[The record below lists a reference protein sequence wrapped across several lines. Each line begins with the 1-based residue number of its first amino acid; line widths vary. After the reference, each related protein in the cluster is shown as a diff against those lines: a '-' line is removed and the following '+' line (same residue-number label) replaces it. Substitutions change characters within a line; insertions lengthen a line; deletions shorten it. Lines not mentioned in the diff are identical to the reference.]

1 MLKMML
7 LLVGAGLLAGFGVAS
22 AQSTNPTG
30 AVGLGPTSGQ
40 TAPTGAPAGAPFIT
54 QRGPAVNLGGN
65 GPAQTLVMPGGGTG
79 VARPNG
85 NGTSTITRPNGSVEV
100 INTPR

>member
-1 MLKMML
+1 MSKLML
-7 LLVGAGLLAGFGVAS
+7 LLAGAGLLASVGAAS

-30 AVGLGPTSGQ
+30 AVGAGPTSGQ
-40 TAPTGAPAGAPFIT
+40 TLPTGSPFVT
-54 QRGPAVNLGGN
+54 QRSPAVNLGGN
-65 GPAQTLVMPGGGTG
+65 AQAQTLVMPGGGTA

-85 NGTSTITRPNGSVEV
+85 NGTSTVTRPNGQTEV

>member
-1 MLKMML
+1 MSKTML
-7 LLVGAGLLAGFGVAS
+7 LLVGAGLLAGIGAAS

-30 AVGLGPTSGQ
+30 AVGLGPTSAQ
-40 TAPTGAPAGAPFIT
+40 TAPTGAPFIT

-85 NGTSTITRPNGSVEV
+85 NGTSTITRPNGTVEIV
-100 INTPR
+100 NTPR